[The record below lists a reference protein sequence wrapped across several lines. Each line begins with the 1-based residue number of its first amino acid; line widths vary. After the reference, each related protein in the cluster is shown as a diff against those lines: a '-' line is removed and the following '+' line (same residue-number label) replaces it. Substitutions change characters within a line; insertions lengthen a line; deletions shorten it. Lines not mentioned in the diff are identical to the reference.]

1 MSSIV
6 IIVVIKRTVSYLF
19 SIFPIFNFITS
30 NFIILIII
38 KLCLFIYILRNG
50 GRSNII
56 YHSFSII
63 ISVLIVSITISI
75 IVKSRMYLRFFLC
88 FVCLFL
94 LLSFFINYFK
104 NFIILLLLLLFLIYL
119 LLETY
124 YLGIVLL
131 ISLFLF
137 YFACF

>member
-19 SIFPIFNFITS
+19 SIFSILNFITS
-30 NFIILIII
+30 NFIILIV
-38 KLCLFIYILRNG
+38 KLYLFIYILRNG